1 MVGALAPRIVPR
13 REAGLA
19 RDRRSGVAVED
30 LPATTS
36 RSGERVPSG
45 PKSWRTTVELGVEA
59 EEAWAVTGEGV
70 PSEAGESS

>member
-1 MVGALAPRIVPR
+1 MAPRIVPR

-30 LPATTS
+30 LPAPTS

-45 PKSWRTTVELGVEA
+45 PKSWRWATTVELGVEA